1 MHRFFLTQKQF
12 HNNYVEFPSNVS
24 HQLTNV
30 LRLQTGDLVLVLD
43 NSNFEYTVRLGD
55 VYQMPITGDI
65 LERKLSKNEPKVE
78 LHLFFS
84 LTSREK
90 FEWILQK
97 CTEVGVSSYF
107 PFISK
112 RSLVQQLYV
121 DAKKFSRWESII
133 KEAAEQSRRGMLP
146 DINHP
151 SSFQELIAMLKDN
164 YDICFLA
171 WEDAESQSMTLKDI
185 SVDSSLPGIKKV
197 ALIIGPEGGFAQDE
211 INFALENNV
220 TLLSLGRLILRM
232 ETAAVVGS
240 AIIMHTFS
248 S

>member
-1 MHRFFLTQKQF
+1 MQRFFLPEKQF
-12 HNNYVEFPSNVS
+12 HENYVEFPSNVS
-24 HQLTNV
+24 HQLINV

-55 VYQMPITGDI
+55 MYQAPITGNI
-65 LERKLSKNEPKVE
+65 LERKLSKNEPQVE
-78 LHLFFS
+78 LHLFIS

-97 CTEVGVSSYF
+97 CTEVGVSGFF

-112 RSLVQQLYV
+112 RSLVQQIHV
-121 DAKKFSRWESII
+121 DTKKFNRWESII

-151 SSFQELIAMLKDN
+151 GSFQELIAMLKDN

-171 WEDAESQSMTLKDI
+171 WEDADSQSMTLKNFGIDP
-185 SVDSSLPGIKKV
+185 SLPGIKKV

-232 ETAAVVGS
+232 ETAAIVGS